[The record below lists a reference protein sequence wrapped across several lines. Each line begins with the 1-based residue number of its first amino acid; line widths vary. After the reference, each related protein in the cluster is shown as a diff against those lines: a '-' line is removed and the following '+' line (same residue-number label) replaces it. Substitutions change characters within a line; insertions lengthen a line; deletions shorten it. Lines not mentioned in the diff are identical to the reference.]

1 MVQLCCLLFDVWQI
15 SFRIFKDM
23 IHDSWIEPGHRPK
36 CYWVTY
42 QFLGRRSKG
51 VYPLRTTLFSNVDP
65 RPRTSTQSTL
75 VLCDY
80 GRTISYPSTSSG
92 KRKEPSVASSR
103 LPHVAMVTAI
113 LVPHTH
119 PHIAR
124 PLSAAVIH
132 ASRPP
137 RKPRSS
143 GQNSEANLRLQA
155 KPSINPAAPSGRL
168 DHLRASSPIHR
179 SRCSSKKSIFNWMNR
194 GRGRRRG

>member
-1 MVQLCCLLFDVWQI
+1 VHCTHLKFSRGASVLIPCSSLMGPADLESQANTPSHLHRAEP
-15 SFRIFKDM
+15 SRILQPQVG
-23 IHDSWIEPGHRPK
+23 SERN
-36 CYWVTY
+36 
-42 QFLGRRSKG
+42 RRS
-51 VYPLRTTLFSNVDP
+51 PP
-65 RPRTSTQSTL
+65 PACRTSRRRPPRVRDPPTRHPR
-75 VLCDY
+75 
-80 GRTISYPSTSSG
+80 RTSHRHP
-92 KRKEPSVASSR
+92 RQ
-103 LPHVAMVTAI
+103 PHVAMVTAI
-113 LVPHTH
+113 LAPHTH

-137 RKPRSS
+137 RQPRNS

-194 GRGRRRG
+194 GRGRRRD